1 MKKIA
6 LILMM
11 LLLSGATNIWAGSV
25 KTMDK
30 EELKA
35 MLDSPDLILL
45 DVRRG
50 RDWSSSEFK
59 ITGAQRLENDGIA
72 SAIDTLPK
80 DKTIVLYCA

>member
-6 LILMM
+6 LIFIMIF
-11 LLLSGATNIWAGSV
+11 LSGATSVWAGPV

-35 MLDSPDLILL
+35 MLDSPDLVLL

-50 RDWSSSEFK
+50 RDWSSSEFM
-59 ITGAQRLENDGIA
+59 ITGAQRLEGDDIA
-72 SAIDTLPK
+72 SAVSTLPK

>member
-6 LILMM
+6 LILAM
-11 LLLSGATNIWAGSV
+11 LLLSSATTIWAGSV

-35 MLDSPDLILL
+35 MLDSPDLVIL

-59 ITGAQRLENDGIA
+59 ITGAQRLETDGIT
-72 SAIDTLPK
+72 SALSSIPK
-80 DKTIVLYCA
+80 EKTIVLYCA